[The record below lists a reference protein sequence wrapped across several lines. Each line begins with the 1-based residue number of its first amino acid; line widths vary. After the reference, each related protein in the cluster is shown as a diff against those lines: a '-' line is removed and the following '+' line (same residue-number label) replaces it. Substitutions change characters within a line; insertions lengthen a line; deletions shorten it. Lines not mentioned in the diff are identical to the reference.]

1 VVVDPVGDLKLERRL
16 YYGAR
21 FLAQIAQNLMLA
33 ALLVIAGTSSHA
45 ALGLSSLLIA
55 NIIPAIA
62 FGVLGGAASDRI
74 GASRGFMLGSLL
86 RLLTVTAALIF
97 MHGPA
102 MVWAVAFC
110 YSAVSQLSTPSE
122 MALVRTV
129 RHGSSAPVHS
139 WLVAVQYAGQGLGML
154 ILAPALYIAGGTNA
168 MLFGSVIGFFILVA
182 TTALLS
188 SRLRATP
195 AGHLQ
200 PAREAFS
207 FRNTVGFFRRQ
218 PLARDAVTVLAV
230 KSMVTQ
236 GIVVAL
242 PLYMKHDMGL
252 GHTATAMLLV
262 PGIIGTIAGL
272 LWAGPTITRARAA
285 AAMRLSLLAMT
296 VSVFALAALDFGITA
311 VVQFTEVPPVT
322 HFEASLNT
330 TYLVAF
336 PVAFLLGLALSG
348 AMVSAR
354 VALTETAPV
363 DQQARVYAVQSTLT
377 DALVVLPL
385 LLLGVGAQLAGARMT
400 LAAIGIFATLAFL
413 AIERP
418 TIPDRFR
425 WRPQAEP
432 ALIPILIDDDPLP

>member
-1 VVVDPVGDLKLERRL
+1 VVVDSVGDLRRERQL

-21 FLAQIAQNLMLA
+21 FVAQIAQNIMLA
-33 ALLVIAGTSSHA
+33 ALLVIAGTGSHA

-74 GASRGFMLGSLL
+74 GASRGFMLGSVL

-102 MVWAVAFC
+102 MVWAVAFV
-110 YSAVSQLSTPSE
+110 YSAASQISTPSE
-122 MALVRTV
+122 MALVRTI

-139 WLVAVQYAGQGLGML
+139 WLVAVQYAGQGVGML
-154 ILAPALYIAGGTNA
+154 VLAPALYLLGGTEL
-168 MLFGSVIGFFILVA
+168 MLMGSVIGFF
-182 TTALLS
+182 LLS
-188 SRLRATP
+188 VMTAVLSMRLRATP

-207 FRNTVGFFRRQ
+207 FRSTLGFFRHQ

-252 GHTATAMLLV
+252 GHTATAALLV

-272 LWAGPTITRARAA
+272 LWAGPTITKARAA
-285 AAMRLSLLAMT
+285 TAMRLSLLAMA

-311 VVQFTEVPPVT
+311 VVDFAQLPPVT
-322 HFEASLNT
+322 HLQASLNT

-336 PVAFLLGLALSG
+336 PIAFLLGLARSG

-377 DALVVLPL
+377 DALVVMPL
-385 LLLGVGAQLAGARMT
+385 LLLGVGAQVAGARPT
-400 LAAIGIFATLAFL
+400 LAVIGIFATLAFI
-413 AIERP
+413 AMER
-418 TIPDRFR
+418 TRIVERLR
-425 WRPQAEP
+425 LRPQPEAV
-432 ALIPILIDDDPLP
+432 LIPIPIDDDY